1 MSRSPS
7 DLGSVTLLRVKG
19 FRTWLNGCFIRV
31 PVGLIE
37 PLDIMTVAPAGDG
50 FALPVRE
57 LSDAHVGDIVML
69 LGVFNISRNNCRVT
83 ILRDN
88 RAWNVTS
95 AFNAEE
101 FWDAFE
107 LLVSMEECE

>member
-7 DLGSVTLLRVKG
+7 DLGPGTLLRVKG
-19 FRTWLNGCFIRV
+19 FRTWLNGRAHRGPI
-31 PVGLIE
+31 GLIE
-37 PLDIMTVAPAGDG
+37 PLDIMTVAAAGDG
-50 FALPVRE
+50 FAIPIRS

-69 LGVFNISRNNCRVT
+69 LDVFITSLNNCRVT
-83 ILRDN
+83 ILHDN
-88 RAWNVTS
+88 RAWIVSSTFS
-95 AFNAEE
+95 AEE